1 MSTYPLSIAV
11 AASLRGPLN
20 QTNDGAD
27 SPRSARC
34 RAGAP
39 IRYGAAMPAALD
51 AWFTSEILVHEEA
64 LLHYLRRAWPRQDE
78 VHDLRQEVYIRVY
91 EAAGKGLPRQPK
103 AFLFTTARHL
113 LIDRVRR
120 GRVVSIEPV
129 GDFEPM
135 NVLIDEI
142 SPERWCAGRQVLKRL
157 ADALDRL
164 PDRCREVVWLRRVED
179 LSQKEVAVRMGI
191 TEKTVEKHLAKGMR
205 LMADGFYAGE
215 ERHEAMAPQ
224 ARAGDG
230 QRRSE

>member
-1 MSTYPLSIAV
+1 
-11 AASLRGPLN
+11 
-20 QTNDGAD
+20 
-27 SPRSARC
+27 
-34 RAGAP
+34 
-39 IRYGAAMPAALD
+39 
-51 AWFTSEILVHEEA
+51 
-64 LLHYLRRAWPRQDE
+64 
-78 VHDLRQEVYIRVY
+78 
-91 EAAGKGLPRQPK
+91 K

-205 LMADGFYAGE
+205 LMADGFYASE